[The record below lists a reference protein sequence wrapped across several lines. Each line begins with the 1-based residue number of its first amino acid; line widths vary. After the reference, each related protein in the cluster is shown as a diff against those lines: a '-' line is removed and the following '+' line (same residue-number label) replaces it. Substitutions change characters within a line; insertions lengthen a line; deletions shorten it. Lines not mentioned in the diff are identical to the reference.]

1 MLMDRGNYLPLIDY
15 EKVNRE
21 TPVNRNI
28 MEQVQLAKS
37 MLNQNIP
44 IEIILQET
52 GLPRETI
59 EQIFISGQNITRP
72 PTPTT
77 PPPAMPGQDNRPTQ
91 QQMIDK
97 FEILGLEDSSSEE
110 IDNYFQDMR
119 NNPTDPKSQPE
130 QNMLDAYTGN
140 GGTYSQP
147 AGINSLQSNLQP
159 DVADLMPNAENL
171 MPNVGTDI
179 ADYLVDE
186 LGFDPATGGTIDE
199 PSIIQQLNQA
209 NASIALDSEDPVG
222 DMQGLLSAQG
232 ALSELPEKSQ
242 LDIYRSA
249 LVDYYKDAGQN
260 YKDLIKTPDE
270 GLPFLVAGLSLIE
283 SGEAGDNWRTALSK
297 SVGKYAV
304 AKKQGQSK
312 YDAQIQ
318 DIDIK
323 NMMSVDATMADLVKK
338 NIDYQLKTEYETRAG
353 TRKDY
358 VTKIPGQANS
368 NLEAMTSLEVADFK
382 DRYGPNSIM
391 EYDASNSAA
400 SGSNFTITY
409 NNGQNWTTWMSNNEA
424 AEYRKK
430 VKAGIISNFAKAG
443 VESQSD
449 SIVIGYKD
457 KGSKAGYTYVFGSPE
472 DYVRYAN
479 DENLDVAS
487 FKPDETIEV
496 IDRTN
501 DMLKPV
507 SMREYLNNMDKYKV
521 SGGLSANISNGDT
534 TISIGKNSLPFN
546 AGQTADDVNK
556 LIRETKTNFANR
568 KFMTTRIFQT
578 ADNILEIMDGMG
590 PDVDL
595 AFDNPAGRLLTPATK
610 LATSLLSVGRMFESS
625 TGMFEGT
632 PIKKFEYKIVGE
644 DGVARNATY
653 NELFRHVQRMPEF
666 EELMGSPTAGWV
678 RSTGVERERIQAG
691 LFGLAILSAGSMG
704 GEASTDMRAISDK
717 DLITQFERVGRLAAN
732 ADSARALIT
741 DLKRDV
747 LLQEKAYLEAASE
760 NAASDFYSYQKRG
773 KNDETGFMEWQGVNA
788 WDATK
793 SNEQTLARIREIDE
807 LLDSLGP
814 VSGASTSQ
822 VNSNGLR
829 TNPITIEPTVVNG
842 VSYNPDDMSGYTLG
856 SNEVTFAQL
865 VAYARSIP
873 VEKKTTLNVAIKN
886 YFNNAGTPELYQAFI
901 NMYNGI

>member
-1 MLMDRGNYLPLIDY
+1 MVLNPRQFESQQMSMDLANQL
-15 EKVNRE
+15 VA
-21 TPVNRNI
+21 RN
-28 MEQVQLAKS
+28 V
-37 MLNQNIP
+37 P
-44 IEIILQET
+44 IENIIQQT
-52 GLPRETI
+52 GLPRETVNNLVNA
-59 EQIFISGQNITRP
+59 QLNISRP
-72 PTPTT
+72 S
-77 PPPAMPGQDNRPTQ
+77 MPMPSPQ
-91 QQMIDK
+91 
-97 FEILGLEDSSSEE
+97 
-110 IDNYFQDMR
+110 
-119 NNPTDPKSQPE
+119 
-130 QNMLDAYTGN
+130 
-140 GGTYSQP
+140 
-147 AGINSLQSNLQP
+147 GINSLQGSLQP
-159 DVADLMPNAENL
+159 DVADVV
-171 MPNVGTDI
+171 PNVGTDI
-179 ADYLVDE
+179 ADYLTEE
-186 LGFDPATGGTIDE
+186 LGFDPATGGTVDK

-209 NASIALDSEDPVG
+209 NASIALESEDPVG
-222 DMQGLLSAQG
+222 EMEGLLNAQG

-249 LVDYYKDAGQN
+249 LVDYYKNAGQK

-323 NMMSVDATMADLVKK
+323 NMMSVDATMADIIKQ
-338 NIDYQLKTEYETRAG
+338 NIDYQLKTEYESRAG
-353 TRKDY
+353 ARKDY
-358 VTKIPGQANS
+358 VTTIPGQANS
-368 NLEAMTSLEVADFK
+368 NLESMTSLEVADFK
-382 DRYGPNSIM
+382 DRYGVNSIM
-391 EYDASNSAA
+391 EYDENNSAA

-424 AEYRKK
+424 EAYRKK

-443 VESQSD
+443 VETKSD
-449 SIVIGYKD
+449 SIIIGFKD
-457 KGSKAGYTYVFGSPE
+457 KGSKAGYTYVRGNQD
-472 DYVRYAN
+472 DYVKYAN

-501 DMLKPV
+501 DMLKPI
-507 SMREYLNNMDKYKV
+507 SMREYLNNMDKYTV
-521 SGGLSANISNGDT
+521 SGGLSANISNGDS
-534 TISIGKNSLPFN
+534 TISIGKNTLPFN

-610 LATSLLSVGRMFESS
+610 LATSLVSVGKMFENS
-625 TGMFEGT
+625 TGIFEGT

-666 EELMGSPTAGWV
+666 EELTSSPTANWIS
-678 RSTGVERERIQAG
+678 STNVPRERIQAG

-732 ADSARALIT
+732 ADSARALIK

-747 LLQEKAYLEAASE
+747 LLQEKSYLEAASE

-773 KNDETGFMEWQGVNA
+773 KNPETGFMEWQGVNA

-807 LLDSLGP
+807 LLDGLGP

-822 VNSNGLR
+822 VGSDGLKSI
-829 TNPITIEPTVVNG
+829 PITIEPTVLNG
-842 VSYNPDDMSGYTLG
+842 VTYNPDDMSGYTID

-865 VAYARSIP
+865 VAHARNLP
-873 VEKKTTLNVAIKN
+873 KEEKATLNVALRN
-886 YFNNAGTPELYQAFI
+886 YFNNAGTPELYRAFI
-901 NMYNGI
+901 NMYNGK

>member
-1 MLMDRGNYLPLIDY
+1 MVMNPRQFESQQMSMDLANQL
-15 EKVNRE
+15 VA
-21 TPVNRNI
+21 RN
-28 MEQVQLAKS
+28 V
-37 MLNQNIP
+37 P
-44 IEIILQET
+44 IENIIQQT
-52 GLPRETI
+52 GLPRETVNNLVNA
-59 EQIFISGQNITRP
+59 QLNISRP
-72 PTPTT
+72 S
-77 PPPAMPGQDNRPTQ
+77 MP
-91 QQMIDK
+91 I
-97 FEILGLEDSSSEE
+97 SSP
-110 IDNYFQDMR
+110 Q
-119 NNPTDPKSQPE
+119 
-130 QNMLDAYTGN
+130 
-140 GGTYSQP
+140 
-147 AGINSLQSNLQP
+147 GINSLQGNLQP
-159 DVADLMPNAENL
+159 DVADVV
-171 MPNVGTDI
+171 PNVGTDI
-179 ADYLVDE
+179 ADYLTEE
-186 LGFDPATGGTIDE
+186 LGFDPATGGTVDK

-209 NASIALDSEDPVG
+209 NASIALESEEPVEE
-222 DMQGLLSAQG
+222 MQGLLSAQG
-232 ALSELPEKSQ
+232 ALSELPEKKV

-323 NMMSVDATMADLVKK
+323 NMMSVDATIADIIKK
-338 NIDYQLKTEYETRAG
+338 NIDYQLKTGYESRAG

-368 NLEAMTSLEVADFK
+368 NLESMTSLEVANFK
-382 DRYGPNSIM
+382 DRYGVNSIM
-391 EYDASNSAA
+391 EYDANNSAA

-409 NNGQNWTTWMSNNEA
+409 NNGDNFTTWMSNSEA
-424 AEYRKK
+424 AKYREL
-430 VKAGIISNFAKAG
+430 VKNGAITNFAKAG
-443 VESQSD
+443 VETKSD
-449 SIVIGYKD
+449 SIVIGFKD
-457 KGSKAGYTYVFGSPE
+457 KGSKAGYTYVRGNQD

-501 DMLKPV
+501 DMLKPI
-507 SMREYLNNMDKYKV
+507 SMREYLNNMDKYTV
-521 SGGLSANISNGDT
+521 SGGLSANISNGDS
-534 TISIGKNSLPFN
+534 TISIGKNTLPFN

-595 AFDNPAGRLLTPATK
+595 AFDNPAGRLITPATK
-610 LATSLLSVGRMFESS
+610 LATSLASVGRLFESS

-632 PIKKFEYKIVGE
+632 PINKFEYQIVGE

-653 NELFRHVQRMPEF
+653 NELFRHVQQMPEF
-666 EELMGSPTAGWV
+666 EKLLSSTTANWMS
-678 RSTGVERERIQAG
+678 STNVERERIQAG

-747 LLQEKAYLEAASE
+747 LLQEKSYLEAASE

-773 KNDETGFMEWQGVNA
+773 KNEETGFMEWQGVNA

-807 LLDSLGP
+807 LLDGLGP
-814 VSGASTSQ
+814 VSRASTSQ
-822 VNSNGLR
+822 VDSDGIRR
-829 TNPITIEPTVVNG
+829 TPITIEPTLVNG
-842 VSYNPDDMSGYTLG
+842 VSYNPDDMSGYNLG
-856 SNEVTFAQL
+856 SGEVTFAQL
-865 VAYARSIP
+865 VAHARNLP
-873 VEKKTTLNVAIKN
+873 KEEKATLNVALRN
-886 YFNNAGTPELYQAFI
+886 YFNNAGTPELYRAFI
-901 NMYNGI
+901 NMYNGK

>member
-1 MLMDRGNYLPLIDY
+1 MVMNPRQLESQQSMDLANQL
-15 EKVNRE
+15 VA
-21 TPVNRNI
+21 RN
-28 MEQVQLAKS
+28 V
-37 MLNQNIP
+37 P
-44 IEIILQET
+44 IETIIQQT
-52 GLPRETI
+52 GLPRETVNNLVNA
-59 EQIFISGQNITRP
+59 QLNISRP
-72 PTPTT
+72 S
-77 PPPAMPGQDNRPTQ
+77 MP
-91 QQMIDK
+91 M
-97 FEILGLEDSSSEE
+97 SSP
-110 IDNYFQDMR
+110 Q
-119 NNPTDPKSQPE
+119 
-130 QNMLDAYTGN
+130 
-140 GGTYSQP
+140 
-147 AGINSLQSNLQP
+147 GINSLQGNLQP
-159 DVADLMPNAENL
+159 DVADVVPNAADL

-186 LGFDPATGGTIDE
+186 LGFDPSTGGTVDK

-209 NASIALDSEDPVG
+209 NASIALESEDPVG
-222 DMQGLLSAQG
+222 EMQGLLSAQG
-232 ALSELPEKSQ
+232 ALSELPEKDQ

-249 LVDYYKDAGQN
+249 LVDYYEDAGQK

-318 DIDIK
+318 DINIK
-323 NMMSVDATMADLVKK
+323 NMMSVDATMADMIKK
-338 NIDYQLKTEYETRAG
+338 NIDYQLKADYESRAG
-353 TRKDY
+353 ARKDY
-358 VTKIPGQANS
+358 VTTIPGQATS
-368 NLEAMTSLEVADFK
+368 NLESMTSLEVADFK
-382 DRYGPNSIM
+382 DKYGANSII
-391 EYDASNSAA
+391 EYDPNNSAA

-409 NNGQNWTTWMSNNEA
+409 NNGVNFTTWMSNSEA
-424 AEYRKK
+424 EEYRKK
-430 VKAGIISNFAKAG
+430 VKAGIIANFAKAG
-443 VESQSD
+443 VETKSD
-449 SIVIGYKD
+449 SIIIGFKD
-457 KGSKAGYTYVFGSPE
+457 KGSKAGYTYVRGNQD
-472 DYVRYAN
+472 DYVNYAN

-501 DMLKPV
+501 DMLRPV
-507 SMREYLNNMDKYKV
+507 SMREYLNNMDKYTV

-534 TISIGKNSLPFN
+534 TISIGKNTLPFS
-546 AGQTADDVNK
+546 AGQKPEDVNK
-556 LIRETKTNFANR
+556 KIGETKTNFANR

-578 ADNILEIMDGMG
+578 ADNILKIMDGMG

-595 AFDNPAGRLLTPATK
+595 AFDNPAGRLLTPATR
-610 LATSLLSVGRMFESS
+610 LATSLASVGRIFESS

-666 EELMGSPTAGWV
+666 EKLISSPTANWIS
-678 RSTGVERERIQAG
+678 STNVPRERIQAG

-704 GEASTDMRAISDK
+704 GEAATDMRAISDK

-747 LLQEKAYLEAASE
+747 LLQEKSYLEAASE
-760 NAASDFYSYQKRG
+760 NAGSDFYSYQKRV
-773 KNDETGFMEWQGVNA
+773 KNPETGFMEWESVNA
-788 WDATK
+788 WDATG
-793 SNEQTLARIREIDE
+793 STEQTLARIREIDE
-807 LLDSLGP
+807 LLDGLGP

-822 VNSNGLR
+822 VGSDGLR
-829 TNPITIEPTVVNG
+829 SIPITIEPTVVNG
-842 VSYNPDDMSGYTLG
+842 ISYNPDDMSGYTLG

-865 VAYARSIP
+865 VAYARNLP
-873 VEKKTTLNVAIKN
+873 KDEKGTLNVALRN
-886 YFNNAGTPELYQAFI
+886 YFNKAGAPELYQAFL
-901 NMYNGI
+901 NMYNGK

>member
-1 MLMDRGNYLPLIDY
+1 MVMNPRQLESQQMSIDLANQL
-15 EKVNRE
+15 VA
-21 TPVNRNI
+21 RN
-28 MEQVQLAKS
+28 V
-37 MLNQNIP
+37 P
-44 IEIILQET
+44 IETIIQQT
-52 GLPRETI
+52 GLPRETVNNLVNA
-59 EQIFISGQNITRP
+59 QLNISRP
-72 PTPTT
+72 S
-77 PPPAMPGQDNRPTQ
+77 MP
-91 QQMIDK
+91 M
-97 FEILGLEDSSSEE
+97 SSP
-110 IDNYFQDMR
+110 Q
-119 NNPTDPKSQPE
+119 
-130 QNMLDAYTGN
+130 
-140 GGTYSQP
+140 
-147 AGINSLQSNLQP
+147 GINSLQGNLQP
-159 DVADLMPNAENL
+159 DVADVVPNAADL

-186 LGFDPATGGTIDE
+186 LGFDPSTGGTVDK

-209 NASIALDSEDPVG
+209 NASIALESEDPVG
-222 DMQGLLSAQG
+222 EMQGLLSAQG
-232 ALSELPEKSQ
+232 ALSELPEKDQ

-249 LVDYYKDAGQN
+249 LVDYYEDAGQK

-312 YDAQIQ
+312 YDALIQ
-318 DIDIK
+318 DIEIK
-323 NMMSVDATMADLVKK
+323 NMMSVDATMADMIKK
-338 NIDYQLKTEYETRAG
+338 NIDYQLKTDYESRAG
-353 TRKDY
+353 ARKDY
-358 VTKIPGQANS
+358 VTTIPGQAVS
-368 NLEAMTSLEVADFK
+368 NLESMTSLEVADFK
-382 DRYGPNSIM
+382 DKYGANSII
-391 EYDASNSAA
+391 EYDPNNSAA

-409 NNGQNWTTWMSNNEA
+409 NNGVNFTTWMSNSEA
-424 AEYRKK
+424 EEYRKK

-443 VESQSD
+443 VETKSD
-449 SIVIGYKD
+449 SIIIGFKD
-457 KGSKAGYTYVFGSPE
+457 KGSKAGYTYVRGNQD
-472 DYVRYAN
+472 DYVNYAN

-501 DMLKPV
+501 DMLKPI
-507 SMREYLNNMDKYKV
+507 SMREYLNNMDKYTV

-534 TISIGKNSLPFN
+534 TISIGKNTLPFS
-546 AGQTADDVNK
+546 AGQKAEDVNK
-556 LIRETKTNFANR
+556 KIGETKTNFANR

-610 LATSLLSVGRMFESS
+610 LATSLASVGRIFENS

-632 PIKKFEYKIVGE
+632 PISKFKYQIVGE
-644 DGVARNATY
+644 DGVARTATY

-666 EELMGSPTAGWV
+666 KELISSPTANWIS
-678 RSTGVERERIQAG
+678 STNVPRERIQAG

-704 GEASTDMRAISDK
+704 GEAATDMRAISDK

-747 LLQEKAYLEAASE
+747 LLQEKSYLEAASE
-760 NAASDFYSYQKRG
+760 NAGSDFYSYQKRV
-773 KNDETGFMEWQGVNA
+773 KNPETGLMEWESVNA
-788 WDATK
+788 WDATG

-807 LLDSLGP
+807 LLDGLGP

-822 VNSNGLR
+822 VGSDGLR
-829 TNPITIEPTVVNG
+829 SIPITIEPTVVNG
-842 VSYNPDDMSGYTLG
+842 ISYNPDDMSGYTID

-865 VAYARSIP
+865 VAHARNLP
-873 VEKKTTLNVAIKN
+873 KDEKGTLNVALRN
-886 YFNNAGTPELYQAFI
+886 YFNNAGAPELYQAFI
-901 NMYNGI
+901 NMYNGK

>member
-1 MLMDRGNYLPLIDY
+1 MVMNPRQFESQQMSMDLANQL
-15 EKVNRE
+15 VA
-21 TPVNRNI
+21 RN
-28 MEQVQLAKS
+28 V
-37 MLNQNIP
+37 P
-44 IEIILQET
+44 IENIIQQT
-52 GLPRETI
+52 GLPRETVNNLVNA
-59 EQIFISGQNITRP
+59 QLNISRP
-72 PTPTT
+72 S
-77 PPPAMPGQDNRPTQ
+77 MPMPSPQ
-91 QQMIDK
+91 
-97 FEILGLEDSSSEE
+97 
-110 IDNYFQDMR
+110 
-119 NNPTDPKSQPE
+119 
-130 QNMLDAYTGN
+130 
-140 GGTYSQP
+140 
-147 AGINSLQSNLQP
+147 GINSLQGSLQP
-159 DVADLMPNAENL
+159 DVADVV
-171 MPNVGTDI
+171 PNVGTDI
-179 ADYLVDE
+179 ADYLTEE
-186 LGFDPATGGTIDE
+186 LGFDPATGGTVDK

-209 NASIALDSEDPVG
+209 NASIALESEDPVG
-222 DMQGLLSAQG
+222 EMEGLLNAQG

-249 LVDYYKDAGQN
+249 LVDYYKNAGQK

-323 NMMSVDATMADLVKK
+323 NMMSVDATMADIIKQ
-338 NIDYQLKTEYETRAG
+338 NIDYQLKTEYESRAG
-353 TRKDY
+353 ARKDY
-358 VTKIPGQANS
+358 VTTIPGQANS
-368 NLEAMTSLEVADFK
+368 NLESMTSLEVADFK
-382 DRYGPNSIM
+382 DRYGVNSIM
-391 EYDASNSAA
+391 EYDENNSAA

-424 AEYRKK
+424 EAYRKK

-443 VESQSD
+443 VETKSD
-449 SIVIGYKD
+449 SIIIGFKD
-457 KGSKAGYTYVFGSPE
+457 KGSKAGYTYVRGNQD
-472 DYVRYAN
+472 DYVKYAN

-501 DMLKPV
+501 DMLKPI
-507 SMREYLNNMDKYKV
+507 SMREYLNNMDKYTV
-521 SGGLSANISNGDT
+521 SGGLSANISNGDS
-534 TISIGKNSLPFN
+534 TISIGKNTLPFN

-610 LATSLLSVGRMFESS
+610 LATSLVSVGKMFENS
-625 TGMFEGT
+625 TGIFEGT

-666 EELMGSPTAGWV
+666 EELTSSPTANWIS
-678 RSTGVERERIQAG
+678 STNVPRERIQAG

-732 ADSARALIT
+732 ADSARALIK

-747 LLQEKAYLEAASE
+747 LLQEKSYLEAASE

-773 KNDETGFMEWQGVNA
+773 KNPETGFMEWQGVNA

-807 LLDSLGP
+807 LLDGLGP

-822 VNSNGLR
+822 VGSDGLKSI
-829 TNPITIEPTVVNG
+829 PITIEPTVLNG
-842 VSYNPDDMSGYTLG
+842 VTYNPDDMSGYTID

-865 VAYARSIP
+865 VAHARNLP
-873 VEKKTTLNVAIKN
+873 KEEKATLNVALRN
-886 YFNNAGTPELYQAFI
+886 YFNNAGTPELYRAFI
-901 NMYNGI
+901 NMYNGK